1 MAFPKPTLHPLEQV
15 EESTI
20 KYAVIVA
27 RHQGKW
33 IYCRHKDRQTWECPG
48 GHREPGETPLE
59 TARRELYEETGAVN
73 ADIHPVGVYK
83 LFDPGLLCFAEIR
96 ELKPIPQG
104 SEIAEIRLF
113 DAVPETLTYAG
124 VHDQLFQWVQA
135 WLSREPRDIL
145 QQMDQQEAISLC
157 PFFREEDDEAYD
169 VWRVA
174 LPDRTCVLKKA
185 KGKELDFYA
194 AFLQDDAL
202 FAPKLYAKTNDWLLM
217 EYVPGN
223 NLMRCDRESLT
234 RVLDSLIIM
243 QQEFWQ
249 AEDSLDSFDAAL
261 TSRKNR
267 LQYLQD
273 PQLEAAYS
281 AYLKEFQ
288 TLPRTLCH
296 DDLLPFNVIVSADR
310 AVLIDWEVGGILPWP
325 TSLARLIAHGESEDN
340 AFFYMTD
347 ADKSY
352 AIFYFYKHFIEGRGV
367 AMESYRRSIDL
378 ALFYEYCEWVYVGNK
393 YQDTN
398 NDRYRKYHQ
407 KAKSQAAKLGF

>member
-1 MAFPKPTLHPLEQV
+1 M
-15 EESTI
+15 
-20 KYAVIVA
+20 
-27 RHQGKW
+27 
-33 IYCRHKDRQTWECPG
+33 
-48 GHREPGETPLE
+48 
-59 TARRELYEETGAVN
+59 
-73 ADIHPVGVYK
+73 
-83 LFDPGLLCFAEIR
+83 
-96 ELKPIPQG
+96 
-104 SEIAEIRLF
+104 IAN
-113 DAVPETLTYAG
+113 
-124 VHDQLFQWVQA
+124 
-135 WLSREPRDIL
+135 IL
-145 QQMDQQEAISLC
+145 QQMRQPTPISVSQ
-157 PFFREEDDEAYD
+157 FRSEEDGEAYD

-185 KGKELDFYA
+185 KGRELDIYA
-194 AFLQDDAL
+194 AFLQDDAP

-234 RVLDSLIIM
+234 KLLDSLIIM

-249 AEDSLDSFDAAL
+249 AEDSLDSFDTAL
-261 TSRKNR
+261 TSRENR

-325 TSLARLIAHGESEDN
+325 TSLARLIAHGESEEN

-347 ADKSY
+347 SDKTY
-352 AIFYFYKHFIEGRGV
+352 AISYFYEHFIKGRGV
-367 AMESYRRSIDL
+367 GMESYRRSIDL

-393 YQDTN
+393 YGETDN
-398 NDRYRKYHQ
+398 ERYRKYLK
-407 KAKSQAAKLGF
+407 KAISQAEKLGF